1 MLSTVKLL
9 SGHDGAGQCCA
20 HTSYMG
26 KQSGCANTKQHRHGV
41 AAQLPLSPLSIHPP
55 IPAAAPMGAAAQWQ
69 GQSPLL
75 AAFLVCLVLCSPQ
88 LGTSLLCFATPEQH
102 KAQLV
107 SWLCLEATFSALITW
122 FKCGY
127 RCGGVI
133 QPGGSRGR
141 ESYEDLCGRTRR
153 CLEPVRG
160 AEGEERHNR
169 HPAEEERVSEKRG
182 QFGRPCKEPFFS
194 YPTTSCFYSPK
205 LTTVVQDNYRL
216 H

>member
-55 IPAAAPMGAAAQWQ
+55 IPATAPMGAAAQWQ

-102 KAQLV
+102 KARLV

-133 QPGGSRGR
+133 QLGEAGEGRAVRTSVGGVWS
-141 ESYEDLCGRTRR
+141 
-153 CLEPVRG
+153 
-160 AEGEERHNR
+160 
-169 HPAEEERVSEKRG
+169 
-182 QFGRPCKEPFFS
+182 Q
-194 YPTTSCFYSPK
+194 
-205 LTTVVQDNYRL
+205 
-216 H
+216 